1 MPTHIIYL
9 SHGGKKYYDQ
19 ARFSVLT
26 LLHLLVKAQR
36 TDVRIVVYTDDP
48 SSVPAHALIDCMP
61 LTKAQLRAYRGPLD
75 YVHRIK
81 LKVLE
86 HAARHFGTALLYVD
100 CDTRWLALP
109 DDILALLQRGEGAVM
124 HIEEGQIG
132 AAFFPHYAAALARYR
147 TQLHALGVAQVPTDL
162 MMWNAGA
169 IGAPAGAESFFAKVV
184 AVNDFLLERVKPRNW
199 AEQLAVSLVAMDAFK
214 LHALGAPLHHYW
226 NYSYEA
232 PLYLAE
238 LFAKMGTG
246 LSTEREA
253 EYCAGVAWDEARLK
267 ALQAAPEHKR
277 KRRRNKWRGSIAKR
291 KVDLR
296 VLIARLTR
304 FVRRSKASAG

>member
-48 SSVPAHALIDCMP
+48 SSVPAHALIECMP
-61 LTKAQLRAYRGPLD
+61 LTRTQLDAYRGPFD

-86 HAARHFGTALLYVD
+86 HAARHFGSSLLYVD

-109 DDILALLQRGEGAVM
+109 DAIFGMLQAGDGACM
-124 HIEEGQIG
+124 HVEEGRIG
-132 AAFFPHYAAALARYR
+132 ATFFPHYVAALERYR
-147 TQLHALGVAQVPTDL
+147 PQLHALGVAQVPADL

-169 IGAPAGAESFFAKVV
+169 IGVPAGAESFFTKAV

-199 AEQLAVSLVAMDAFK
+199 AEQLAVSLVAVDAFTLK
-214 LHALGAPLHHYW
+214 ALGEPLHHYW

-246 LSTEREA
+246 LSTERQA
-253 EYCAGVAWDEARLK
+253 EYCAGIAWDEARLK

-296 VLIARLTR
+296 VLIARLKR
-304 FVRRSKASAG
+304 VARRSEVSPA